1 MLYGLGFRNLVA
13 DFLGANATTRRQRRL
28 LECQRAYY
36 FGMLWMDECLWLEP
50 LMVNET
56 TSDEDIYMTYYAT
69 VVWASALW
77 GWFKLSLRCLLTLF
91 ILRVLWQRYC
101 RHYISLLHALQD
113 IGVEERFSR
122 YDVIVGDPTYLILS
136 DPRVSV
142 AMVADIVTAT
152 AYVTWSTLRVWQGY
166 LAMRF
171 LSYVAKARRWELKF
185 APIDPGMLGLV
196 ALLYGGPVISL
207 LGTTSLMAIFHTSW
221 SLGLPSRLEFQ
232 AIDYASGEMKT
243 SLFS

>member
-1 MLYGLGFRNLVA
+1 MFYGRGMRTFVA
-13 DFLGANATTRRQRRL
+13 DFLGVNAITRRQSRL
-28 LECQRAYY
+28 LQCQRAYY
-36 FGMLWMDECLWLEP
+36 FGMVWMDVCLWLEP
-50 LMVNET
+50 LMPDET
-56 TSDEDIYMTYYAT
+56 SSEDVYMAYYAT